1 MSTLKDKFENY
12 EKQPD
17 EKVWQSIMETMN
29 NRVSTVRRR
38 RIALVTS
45 TAVVAS
51 IVLLFAVNR
60 SNGDGDVTQTK
71 TVAQQRVER
80 TATVR
85 SEVATIEDV
94 KTVATVDRPLVKDAK
109 TPSIASESQV
119 EAVMPVEYA
128 SGFAQGTEVKT
139 LESVKPNNSSATSKE
154 TGVSTQESTGLTEV
168 NADVVENNRETVPQR
183 PIEPRKIAD
192 QELVIWIPN
201 AFSPDDP
208 VNDEV
213 RQFKVKPNTDASLLS
228 YEIFIY
234 SRSGRLVYHSKDVS
248 RGWDGTYNGYKQ
260 PMGTYV
266 YIIELNDAN
275 KGLQHKKGTIT
286 LIR

>member
-51 IVLLFAVNR
+51 IALLFAVNR
-60 SNGDGDVTQTK
+60 NNGDGDVTQTK
-71 TVAQQRVER
+71 TVTQQRVER

-85 SEVATIEDV
+85 SDVATIEDV
-94 KTVATVDRPLVKDAK
+94 KTVASVDRPLVKDAK

-128 SGFAQGTEVKT
+128 SSFAQGTEVKT
-139 LESVKPNNSSATSKE
+139 LESVKSNNSSATSKE
-154 TGVSTQESTGLTEV
+154 TEVSTQESTGLTEV

-183 PIEPRKIAD
+183 PIEPRKIAFRGGTD
-192 QELVIWIPN
+192 GSALSHRGLPCPN
-201 AFSPDDP
+201 LSAGYENAHGRFEYVPIQSMEKN
-208 VNDEV
+208 VEI
-213 RQFKVKPNTDASLLS
+213 LLRLA
-228 YEIFIY
+228 EIY
-234 SRSGRLVYHSKDVS
+234 GE
-248 RGWDGTYNGYKQ
+248 G
-260 PMGTYV
+260 
-266 YIIELNDAN
+266 
-275 KGLQHKKGTIT
+275 
-286 LIR
+286 

>member
-51 IVLLFAVNR
+51 IALLFAVNR
-60 SNGDGDVTQTK
+60 NNGDGDVTQTK

-94 KTVATVDRPLVKDAK
+94 KKDIQQIYK
-109 TPSIASESQV
+109 YHTI
-119 EAVMPVEYA
+119 
-128 SGFAQGTEVKT
+128 
-139 LESVKPNNSSATSKE
+139 
-154 TGVSTQESTGLTEV
+154 
-168 NADVVENNRETVPQR
+168 NRNFGD
-183 PIEPRKIAD
+183 IGYNFLID
-192 QELVIWIPN
+192 QL
-201 AFSPDDP
+201 
-208 VNDEV
+208 
-213 RQFKVKPNTDASLLS
+213 
-228 YEIFIY
+228 
-234 SRSGRLVYHSKDVS
+234 
-248 RGWDGTYNGYKQ
+248 
-260 PMGTYV
+260 
-266 YIIELNDAN
+266 
-275 KGLQHKKGTIT
+275 
-286 LIR
+286 